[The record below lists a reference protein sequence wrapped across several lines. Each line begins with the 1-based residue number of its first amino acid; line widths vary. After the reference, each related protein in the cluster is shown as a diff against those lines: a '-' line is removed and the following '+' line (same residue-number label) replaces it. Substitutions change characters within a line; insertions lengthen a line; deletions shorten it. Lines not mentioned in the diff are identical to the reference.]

1 MKGNSNNKIKQNP
14 SFPTLPT
21 ATTTVG
27 MKDGNDENSKNALK
41 QDMLKEHF

>member
-14 SFPTLPT
+14 SFPTLPI
-21 ATTTVG
+21 ATTVG

-41 QDMLKEHF
+41 QNMLKEHF

>member
-1 MKGNSNNKIKQNP
+1 MKDDSNNKIKQNP

-21 ATTTVG
+21 AKITEG
-27 MKDGNDENSKNALK
+27 LKDCNDENSKNVLK